1 MLTRYGQTSARLDNL
16 IDATANTQ
24 WFSSMGR
31 RYCQSHVCSHL
42 YARLCACVCARD
54 VERTRECSRT
64 LTPLTGSYLDEIYE
78 NERKGTGKTM
88 KVGENGETKER
99 TAVSKGKRTA
109 PKASKGKGSVGAAVP
124 KR

>member
-1 MLTRYGQTSARLDNL
+1 MFTRYGKTSARLDNL
-16 IDATANTQ
+16 IGTTANTRP
-24 WFSSMGR
+24 FSSMGR
-31 RYCQSHVCSHL
+31 RYCHSHVCSHL
-42 YARLCACVCARD
+42 YARMCACVCARD
-54 VERTRECSRT
+54 VESTRECSRT
-64 LTPLTGSYLDEIYE
+64 LNPLMGSCLDEIYE
-78 NERKGTGKTM
+78 NERKGTGKTV